1 MNRRQDNFQQSNS
14 TQANYPVEYTAHQY
28 EGTLSFNQNQQQ
40 EQPKTV
46 GTKMGKLIMV
56 ICANNFFKIS
66 GFFTTKNFRPQPTK
80 FRTPRNE
87 PKRNSG
93 RKRLTGRHNLFLK
106 LILSSC
112 SYPSLLL
119 LFPLL
124 SYVGREVRK

>member
-28 EGTLSFNQNQQQ
+28 EGTLSINQNQQQ

-46 GTKMGKLIMV
+46 GTKMEMIML
-56 ICANNFFKIS
+56 ICANIFFIS
-66 GFFTTKNFRPQPTK
+66 GFFTTKNFRPQPRK
-80 FRTPRNE
+80 FRTPGNE
-87 PKRNSG
+87 PKRNPG